1 MKRILVVD
9 DLPEN
14 VFLLQ
19 DRLENEGYEVITAY
33 DGKTGIAKAI
43 SDMPDLILLDVM
55 MPEMSGIEACKILK
69 HDPATADIP
78 IIIVTAKSGAEDAKE
93 GLEAGAFDYIKK
105 PFEKVEMLARIN
117 SALKLADAHKQVIEA
132 EKRSMYAATVV
143 TTNHKIKQPLTLMSL
158 SSAAIKREL
167 NKEQISKDAI
177 LNRLGYIE
185 TAVNEITNI
194 LNQLNA
200 IKKPLTSDYAKN
212 IKMVEAEREKE
223 IPEKYLDK
231 TPDS

>member
-1 MKRILVVD
+1 MKRILVID

-14 VFLLQ
+14 VFMLQ
-19 DRLENEGYEVITAY
+19 DRLENEGYEVVTAY

-55 MPEMSGIEACKILK
+55 MPEMTGIEVCKTLK
-69 HDPATADIP
+69 QDPVTADIP
-78 IIIVTAKSGAEDAKE
+78 IIIVTAKSGADDAKE
-93 GLEAGAFDYIKK
+93 GLDAGAFDYIKK
-105 PFEKVEMLARIN
+105 PFEKLEMLARVN
-117 SALKLADAHKQVIEA
+117 SALKLADAHKQMVEA
-132 EKRSMYAATVV
+132 EKRSTYAATVV

-167 NKEQISKDAI
+167 NKEQISKEAI
-177 LNRLGYIE
+177 LNRLNYIE
-185 TAVNEITNI
+185 TAINEIANI

-212 IKMVEAEREKE
+212 VKMVEIEKE
-223 IPEKYLDK
+223 PAEK
-231 TPDS
+231 

>member
-1 MKRILVVD
+1 MKRILVID

-14 VFLLQ
+14 VFMLQ
-19 DRLENEGYEVITAY
+19 DRLENEGYEVVTAY
-33 DGKTGIAKAI
+33 DGKTGIAKAT

-55 MPEMSGIEACKILK
+55 MPEMTGIEVCKTLK
-69 HDPATADIP
+69 QDPATADIP
-78 IIIVTAKSGAEDAKE
+78 IIIVTAKSGADDAKE

-105 PFEKVEMLARIN
+105 PFEKLEMLARVN
-117 SALKLADAHKQVIEA
+117 SALKLADAHKQMVEA
-132 EKRSMYAATVV
+132 EKRSTYAATVV

-167 NKEQISKDAI
+167 NKEQISKEAI
-177 LNRLGYIE
+177 LNRLNYIE
-185 TAVNEITNI
+185 TAINEIANI

-212 IKMVEAEREKE
+212 VKMVEIEKE
-223 IPEKYLDK
+223 PAEK
-231 TPDS
+231 